1 MSAPINDPLNDPA
14 YANRLAKLLPML
26 GSAQSE
32 EADVA
37 RRKLIEHLGAQGL
50 TLLDLANRLQRQ
62 VLVNGNP
69 AANPSGTP
77 RAGEADR
84 QIAGM
89 RSLLAETQ
97 AEMTQ
102 SQGVAAELQRAVD
115 RLALLANKLRRARD
129 RAILLASLACLAG
142 GIAVAVD
149 LAPVLN
155 RMLRTA
161 PLTGVPGMP
170 MYMQTGDEAERSALL
185 PPGPGET
192 AGTAAVQ
199 DLAVRY
205 EPHDDAGV
213 RAYLNRGTPVVIMR
227 QVVVSNRNWLFVRS
241 ASGMGWARSGDVLR

>member
-14 YANRLAKLLPML
+14 YATRLAKLLPML

-62 VLVNGNP
+62 VLVN
-69 AANPSGTP
+69 ANPTSKLRG
-77 RAGEADR
+77 GEVDR
-84 QIAGM
+84 QIAAM
-89 RSLLAETQ
+89 RSRLAETQ
-97 AEMTQ
+97 AEMAQ

-115 RLALLANKLRRARD
+115 RLALLANKLRHARD

-149 LAPVLN
+149 LAPVVN

-227 QVVVSNRNWLFVRS
+227 KAVLNNRTWLFVRS
-241 ASGMGWARSGDVLR
+241 ASGMGWTRSGDVLR